1 MTTPPRNLSS
11 LGHGL
16 PEDIVDEILD
26 QLSGED
32 ASLLKYALISRLWL
46 HKTTARFFGSFT
58 VRSRRNVGRLFEL
71 QNLLTSSERLPAHIH
86 TLFVEVTPINAATA
100 ATLPHH
106 LPWLQSFTLK
116 GLAIDWDFEPSFL
129 PSTGQHLETLTLC
142 ILPLSFISCVTRQFA
157 SVDTLRVYF
166 ATHAGEALAPRG
178 ERVGVKRLVVEAV
191 PGHALPVIAA
201 LFEPEKLSSIQLD
214 LDGTW
219 SPVSPDDI
227 STFFEVAGGHITEL
241 DCTLS
246 GGGWTMPSKLIH
258 GLRACARLR
267 TAIISTPRTQLFS
280 VPLWE
285 GTIALLA
292 SLPLGVQNV
301 RFQTYSRILL
311 NRPENLQ
318 TFLGTVD
325 WHKVEI
331 ALEHC
336 VELISLKIAV
346 FGFEYQPV
354 SFIGRCSCETYVRE
368 QLRGRVLQSASFV

>member
-246 GGGWTMPSKLIH
+246 GGGWTMPSK
-258 GLRACARLR
+258 RE
-267 TAIISTPRTQLFS
+267 LFS
-280 VPLWE
+280 WILL
-285 GTIALLA
+285 LLA
-292 SLPLGVQNV
+292 LMDMIASHPWPASLC
-301 RFQTYSRILL
+301 T
-311 NRPENLQ
+311 PENRDNLDAEDP
-318 TFLGTVD
+318 TF
-325 WHKVEI
+325 
-331 ALEHC
+331 
-336 VELISLKIAV
+336 
-346 FGFEYQPV
+346 FGAPVGRHDCAARFPSPRRTERPV
-354 SFIGRCSCETYVRE
+354 SDVLPHFTQPAGEPADLPGYGR
-368 QLRGRVLQSASFV
+368 LA